1 MKNMKRTSM
10 TIPDDLEKALDVYL
24 NDVEVPPALAA
35 VLQAAL
41 REYLAQRGYLP
52 AADALG
58 LERERSTE
66 EKAWPRYPLYS
77 GDPTLAER
85 AEEELAGGPGRP
97 SFGER

>member
-1 MKNMKRTSM
+1 MKRTSM
-10 TIPDDLEKALDVYL
+10 TIPDDLEKALEVYL
-24 NDVEVPPALAA
+24 DDVEVPPASAA
-35 VLQAAL
+35 VLQEAL

-52 AADALG
+52 DAGTLRP
-58 LERERSTE
+58 ERGTE
-66 EKAWPRYPLYS
+66 GKTWPRHPLYS

>member
-1 MKNMKRTSM
+1 M
-10 TIPDDLEKALDVYL
+10 TIPDDLEKALEVYR

-52 AADALG
+52 AAEPLRPEK
-58 LERERSTE
+58 ERDSG
-66 EKAWPRYPLYS
+66 EKPWPRYPLYG

-85 AEEELAGGPGRP
+85 VEEGLAGEPGGP

>member
-1 MKNMKRTSM
+1 MKRASM
-10 TIPDDLEKALDVYL
+10 TIPDDLEKALEVYQ

-52 AADALG
+52 AASELQRWEG
-58 LERERSTE
+58 RESD
-66 EKAWPRYPLYS
+66 EKPWPRYPLYS

-85 AEEELAGGPGRP
+85 AEEELAGGPGSL